1 MIFQNESCT
10 VVYTL
15 RIYYYYISAY
25 IMSPH
30 ILYVITIIVHISLWR
45 SFRKLRRPTY
55 LDDMRRCMSSRRGGN
70 IIASAIYYFWTSAS
84 TRARV
89 SSTLWE
95 KNVVTS
101 SSFHRVRTNRH
112 AHVKSGS
119 NIFIIVSSYASLKKK
134 EKKKHRPVKTSTFSI
149 HFNFPS
155 TTPYYY
161 ITN

>member
-134 EKKKHRPVKTSTFSI
+134 EKKSTDQSKLQHFRFTSTFRLLR
-149 HFNFPS
+149 P
-155 TTPYYY
+155 
-161 ITN
+161 ITI